1 MARSNTILANFHRG
15 GGQRRI
21 QKVAGCQRRSCYG
34 AGASGSAHTAAKC
47 RTSLGVRVLKPIADI
62 SSRFDPHRRAPRHSQ
77 RRRHGGGVT
86 PSRAPLAASEGRL
99 AHSPS
104 LVRPPRSLAP
114 CPPSR
119 PALRGERRHLAVK
132 MDASRR
138 LTDGS
143 GPTLPM
149 RGGVTREWRW
159 PVGVLMEDR
168 LVEHCLAV
176 SYTASSCT
184 AATGEAV
191 RGGGRP
197 SPRRRVPLQSSSHV

>member
-1 MARSNTILANFHRG
+1 MVVHIPPLLNVAHPWVCVYSSLSRASRRDSTHTVGPRGTRNFA
-15 GGQRRI
+15 
-21 QKVAGCQRRSCYG
+21 V
-34 AGASGSAHTAAKC
+34 TAAALRPLVHHSRPPRVDYV
-47 RTSLGVRVLKPIADI
+47 RTCSTR
-62 SSRFDPHRRAPRHSQ
+62 
-77 RRRHGGGVT
+77 
-86 PSRAPLAASEGRL
+86 
-99 AHSPS
+99 PS

-143 GPTLPM
+143 GPTLSM

-191 RGGGRP
+191 RGGAP
-197 SPRRRVPLQSSSHV
+197 SPRRRVPLQSSSHVTLSNFCSNSSVVIFF